1 MAEAIATALVGFVVG
16 FLSGGGLWAME
27 KALQRLGVTLQRD
40 RHPPSRIT
48 MLGREYRLNGVSGP
62 AWLRECN
69 RDDPLTYT
77 YYPVPRTPTD

>member
-1 MAEAIATALVGFVVG
+1 MGEILTLAVSCFGLGTLT
-16 FLSGGGLWAME
+16 GLWVADRMNP
-27 KALQRLGVTLQRD
+27 KRDGMPQRIQ
-40 RHPPSRIT
+40 
-48 MLGREYRLNGVSGP
+48 MLGRTYRLAGVSGP